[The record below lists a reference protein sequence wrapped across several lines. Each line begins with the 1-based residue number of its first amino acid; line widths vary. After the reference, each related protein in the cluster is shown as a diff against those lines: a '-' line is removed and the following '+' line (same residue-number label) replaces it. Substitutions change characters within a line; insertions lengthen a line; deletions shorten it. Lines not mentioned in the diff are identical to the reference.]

1 MLSYE
6 LREHVLDY
14 INNRIDFE
22 ALEDWYVP
30 RLREFL
36 SDPNSAD
43 ADVVAAIELAAA
55 HLAEGLV
62 SESEAR
68 DMLWDELSQNSS
80 VMHRDLSEEIPTPGG
95 KVAYSSTSSSGTIT
109 LHERYRSQEF
119 SLVAHQ
125 LSYQ

>member
-30 RLREFL
+30 RLRQFL
-36 SDPNSAD
+36 NDPNSAD
-43 ADVVAAIELAAA
+43 ADVIATIELASV
-55 HLAEGLV
+55 HLAEGLI

-68 DMLWDELSQNSS
+68 DMLRDALIEADHESIHLEWIEPSMHGSDVEINTSTRASASNSIESRTLNLSF
-80 VMHRDLSEEIPTPGG
+80 MRLSIIH
-95 KVAYSSTSSSGTIT
+95 S
-109 LHERYRSQEF
+109 
-119 SLVAHQ
+119 
-125 LSYQ
+125 